1 MQNAAAGVTKDLAH
15 PRLKLQLGHKR
26 AGLSSSI
33 FCGLC
38 LHICEMGVVGPS
50 T

>member
-1 MQNAAAGVTKDLAH
+1 MWDAAVGVTNDLAH

-26 AGLSSSI
+26 AGLNSST
-33 FCGLC
+33 FWGLC
-38 LHICEMGVVGPS
+38 LHICEMGMVEPS